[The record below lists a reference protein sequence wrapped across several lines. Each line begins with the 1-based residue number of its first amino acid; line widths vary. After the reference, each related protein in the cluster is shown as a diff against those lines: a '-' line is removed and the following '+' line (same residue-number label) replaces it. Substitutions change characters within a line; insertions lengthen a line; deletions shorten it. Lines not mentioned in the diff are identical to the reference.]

1 MATKA
6 VTDASFEADVLKAD
20 KPVVV
25 DFWAD
30 WCTPCKAIAPAL
42 EEIAEELAGEV
53 SIMKMDIMENPD
65 VPGQLGVRNIPFLVM
80 FKDGKPVAHQVGAA
94 PKSALKGWIQG
105 AL

>member
-42 EEIAEELAGEV
+42 EEIAEELADEV
-53 SIMKMDIMENPD
+53 SIVKMDIMENPD

-80 FKDGKPVAHQVGAA
+80 FKDGKPVAHQGGAA
-94 PKSALKGWIQG
+94 PKSARKGWIQG

>member
-94 PKSALKGWIQG
+94 PKSALKGWLEG